1 MAREGREALLYA
13 ERRGLARDILKEF
26 RIGVA
31 PNAKDAL
38 KTALLKKGFSRSAAA
53 GSGARHQAR

>member
-13 ERRGLARDILKEF
+13 ERRGLARDTLKEF
-26 RIGVA
+26 RIGFA

-38 KTALLKKGFSRSAAA
+38 KTALLKTGLYRSAAA
-53 GSGARHQAR
+53 GGGARHQAR